1 MGNTKITSCKAITA
15 FVNQLICCQKIV
27 DRAEYEPCEHF
38 NFILLTKNMVS
49 NFWKYF
55 FRLLFCV

>member
-1 MGNTKITSCKAITA
+1 MGNTKITCCKTIMA
-15 FVNQLICCQKIV
+15 FVNQVICCQKIV

-49 NFWKYF
+49 NFWKDF
-55 FRLLFCV
+55 FSLLFCV